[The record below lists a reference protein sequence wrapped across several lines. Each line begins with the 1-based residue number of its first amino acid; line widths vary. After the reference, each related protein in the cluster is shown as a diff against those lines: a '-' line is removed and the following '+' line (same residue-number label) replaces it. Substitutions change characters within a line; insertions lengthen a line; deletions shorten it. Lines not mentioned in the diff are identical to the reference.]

1 MKEFNEERSDL
12 RLTIKMKDKNR
23 VIMAFSAAA
32 AFISGALLTASGS
45 ASGDGTL
52 FVLGLTFTG
61 IGFVGLV
68 VSFTY
73 PD

>member
-1 MKEFNEERSDL
+1 MDRQP
-12 RLTIKMKDKNR
+12 TIKMKDKNR

-52 FVLGLTFTG
+52 FVLGLTFT
-61 IGFVGLV
+61 IFGFVGIV
-68 VSFTY
+68 ISFTF
-73 PD
+73 PDPE